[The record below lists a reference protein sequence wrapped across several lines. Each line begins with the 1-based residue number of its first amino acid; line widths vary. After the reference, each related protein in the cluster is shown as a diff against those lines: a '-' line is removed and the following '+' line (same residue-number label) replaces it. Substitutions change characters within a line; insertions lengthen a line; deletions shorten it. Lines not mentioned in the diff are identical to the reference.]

1 MAKKA
6 SFFERLTGS
15 VRLDQEDELE
25 ERDEE
30 ETKKGARGTQE
41 KDGSRWANEEPE
53 EGQLSVDVYQTP
65 NDIIIETMVAGVKP
79 EDLQI
84 NIMRDMVTLRGK
96 REPSRIVNDEDY
108 FTRELFWGA
117 FSRTISLPAEIEP
130 EDAEAIEKH
139 GLLMIRLP
147 KIDKSKQTSLRVKSI

>member
-1 MAKKA
+1 MAKKG

-15 VRLDQEDELE
+15 VRLDQEDDFEDNL
-25 ERDEE
+25 DD
-30 ETKKGARGTQE
+30 KKGKG
-41 KDGSRWANEEPE
+41 KDKESAHWASEEPE

-108 FTRELFWGA
+108 FTRELFWGT

>member
-1 MAKKA
+1 MAKKL

-15 VRLDQEDELE
+15 VRLDE
-25 ERDEE
+25 EKDEE
-30 ETKKGARGTQE
+30 SVELPVKGVNE
-41 KDGSRWANEEPE
+41 KDGGTNTWANEEPE
-53 EGQLSVDVYQTP
+53 EGQLSVDVYQTQT
-65 NDIIIETMVAGVKP
+65 DIVIETMVAGVKP

-84 NIMRDMVTLRGK
+84 NIMRDMVTIRGK
-96 REPSRIVNDEDY
+96 RIPSRVVNDEDY

>member
-1 MAKKA
+1 MAKKL

-15 VRLDQEDELE
+15 VRLDSDELEPEDELP
-25 ERDEE
+25 ERDRKNRDTGKES
-30 ETKKGARGTQE
+30 GH
-41 KDGSRWANEEPE
+41 WASEEPE

-147 KIDKSKQTSLRVKSI
+147 KIDKSKQTSLRIKSI

>member
-15 VRLDQEDELE
+15 VRLDQEDDLGDYE
-25 ERDEE
+25 DQSD
-30 ETKKGARGTQE
+30 KKGKGKE
-41 KDGSRWANEEPE
+41 KESAHWAAEEPE

-108 FTRELFWGA
+108 FTRELFWGT